1 MSASSDGIAAVV
13 LAAGGG
19 TRLGG
24 GKLLLPW
31 RGKPLLLHVIAS
43 AARLDLAYP
52 PIVVIGYDAEKV
64 RRVIQQEECDA
75 AHTAVRIVEN
85 PCWKEGQS
93 TSLKCGVE
101 YAAAAGGGGLAGVM
115 VLLGDQPRI
124 RSETVRL
131 LAQSHRDAVASDAAH
146 PATAPV
152 CSGRR
157 GNPVILSPLLFPGI
171 MQLTGDVGA
180 REILAGLG
188 EKMLRVPVDDPGIFG
203 DMDTPGEYREL
214 QDE

>member
-1 MSASSDGIAAVV
+1 MPASSDGIAAVV

-31 RGKPLLLHVIAS
+31 RGKSLLGHVVALV
-43 AARLDLAYP
+43 AELGLVRP
-52 PIVVIGYDAEKV
+52 PIVVIGHDAEHV
-64 RRVIQQEECDA
+64 GRVIRKECDA
-75 AHTAVRIVEN
+75 MRTAIRIVEN
-85 PCWKEGQS
+85 PRWREGQS

-101 YAAAAGGGGLAGVM
+101 CAAASGCEELSGVM
-115 VLLGDQPRI
+115 VLLGDQPRV
-124 RSETVRL
+124 RSETLRL
-131 LAQSHRDAVASDAAH
+131 LAQSHCDAVARDATH

-157 GNPVILSPLLFPGI
+157 GNPVILSPLLFPKI
-171 MQLTGDVGA
+171 TQLTGDRGA
-180 REILAGLG
+180 REILALLG
-188 EKMLRVPVDDPGIFG
+188 EKMLGVPVDDPGIFG
-203 DMDTPGEYREL
+203 DVDTPEEYMSL